1 MSESKVMVFAAVFAA
16 AALSAFGAGVSGDDA
31 KGAVA
36 GWVSLREAL
45 GDEIDAEPESV
56 ATYQGRD
63 GVGEFH
69 VVSLKGGGYVITS
82 GDTEITPIL
91 GYSKTG
97 TFDADENSPMWAL
110 LTVDV
115 AARAAALGGSP
126 SSATAQADSSG
137 RRLSAS
143 GGSSSSSTAQ
153 DKGSPASE
161 WERLMAAGKSGGKRL
176 QARLTSPPADLRV
189 ASFVQSKW
197 SQRTATSGNGYSH
210 NYYNNYTPNKY
221 PCGCVATAQA
231 QAMRYFEYPKTSVAA
246 KTFTCKVSG
255 VETNLTMQGGTYD
268 WAHMPYVPRDVTY
281 DWNNVIG
288 IAKLT
293 SDAGISVCMNYS
305 SSGSGASGLSVGD
318 SLVSTFGYS
327 NAIADYEGGGIKGDT
342 FKKNVIPSL
351 DAKLPVLLGIHGYAT
366 GSSTSDSGHA
376 ILADGYGYYNEEL
389 YLHLNL
395 GWGGS
400 DDSWYTPA
408 TINTSGYVYTNILC
422 TVFNIFTNATQYSV
436 IASGRV
442 LDQDGEAISSATVT
456 AKYNNTTYATAT
468 SDERGV
474 YALILPPT
482 SSTRTYTVNATH
494 LEYTSIGAR
503 SVRAS
508 RTRGDDP
515 VKEGNNYTGSYYP
528 RASNSNSYDND
539 ITMEA
544 RDLPQLPTPESPTA
558 TEFETSANV
567 TLTCATNGA
576 TIYYTLDGST
586 PTASST
592 LYTGPIVLT
601 KTTTVKARAFKSG
614 YARSDVFTRTFV
626 SAAAIDEYYF
636 RHDFSGGTQVF
647 TAGEGTGLTRD
658 QVSSADSSNAKAV
671 AGPDGPGTA
680 FHPGNAWGQFERPAV
695 LHGAWS
701 AAMSLCMDATE
712 NGVLVSFGRLNTT
725 DQKEVALLSSS
736 TKSNLYFKVMTTD
749 SNKTKSVENTFTVVT
764 TNDLTE
770 GFHTIVVAYTPA
782 SEVLNGVG
790 SFDIYCD
797 GALSGS
803 FSTTTTKRLGA
814 DVGGMQYCML
824 MSGGSDLAALGA
836 VSSQTNDEVAFY
848 DFRFY
853 DRAFTAS
860 EAAKY
865 ATAYPGTAP
874 EPEPG
879 PEPEPTPSLTSAYAQ
894 SGSENFLLHLDAVEN
909 AGVGLHL
916 ASPATWADLTG
927 NHAVTNKNSATFSN
941 DAFVANASSYFLGC
955 SDAVKTALTGNSAA
969 LTLELVISHPSSQNQ
984 YENWVYHGN
993 SGSRNLIVDMRSNN
1007 SKNPIV
1013 QGVQYRAT
1021 GWNGNAT
1028 VTKGTKTAWNK
1039 RTYIA
1044 VVCNGNTAT
1053 TYCDGKV
1060 QLHSIT
1066 GSATPSANLMSIGA
1080 STSGSNPLT
1089 SKSEICAVRM
1099 TSRILS
1105 EDERMRNFF
1114 VDSQRFGLEGA
1125 PDGYRLT
1132 NGVVQVRL
1140 TEGVEGFEF
1149 STNGTMWAEGEVW
1162 SDINQPVTLSA
1173 RLAERPSMAV
1183 AFSDLPVG
1191 ATVSGGSAAF
1201 TPTKPCTVTVSAV
1214 QWTNNDGTGS
1224 LDSTANWTGG
1234 GIPQSGDF
1242 IVSISGDTTITVTN
1256 AYNLGVMTV
1265 KGTGRVTFTGDGS
1278 IGAATLEVGS
1288 GLTVDAGGVLS
1299 AAGFTGAGNVVLRPV
1314 AGSLAISSASTLT
1327 GDLTVKTDTITAFNV
1342 TAATSVRKFYVD
1354 AATNAVVTLT
1364 VGSGGSFKATS
1375 EAIVQHGVLKQ
1386 GSATALGTT
1395 PKITVQDGGT
1405 FDINGKTIRQETP
1418 IYIAGAGAGD
1428 WPWALAT
1435 SSAMASGNY
1444 LYDLYL
1450 NANATI
1456 GKGQFKLGRSNQNS
1470 FIYLNGHTLTA
1481 KSWLTLRCI
1490 NTMAGTIDL
1499 QNGATIN
1506 AYNNLNRQTAY
1517 RGTTLIVHEG
1527 YTISNKTDRE
1537 VDISYLRMYGGTIG
1551 YDSAA
1556 RDFGVWNE
1564 LHGYGTVKRL
1574 VIGSGAKYYP
1584 DGAHYLEVP
1593 EKLSGTMI
1601 IDLGDIDLSTA
1612 KGRIPLFK
1620 VGTAEILPAAEAL
1633 QFVGGIP
1640 RGWHLESSKEGYG
1653 YDLVYST
1660 FNIIIR

>member
-1 MSESKVMVFAAVFAA
+1 MKHVSNRLSVIIAVMAA
-16 AALSAFGAGVSGDDA
+16 AMSAFGAGVNGDDA

-36 GWVSLREAL
+36 GWVRLREAL

-56 ATYQGRD
+56 ATYQGLD

-69 VVSLKGGGYVITS
+69 VVSLVGGGYVITS

-97 TFDADENSPMWAL
+97 TFDADENSPQWAL

-115 AARAAALGGSP
+115 AARAAALEGAS
-126 SSATAQADSSG
+126 SSATTTAGRGRPALPLLAAHSSN
-137 RRLSAS
+137 AS
-143 GGSSSSSTAQ
+143 EDGEEH
-153 DKGSPASE
+153 SPAYE
-161 WERLMAAGKSGGKRL
+161 WSRLMAAGQSGGKRL
-176 QARLTSPPADLRV
+176 QAKMSSAPTDLRV

-197 SQRTATSGNGYSH
+197 SQTSATSGNGYSH
-210 NYYNNYTPNKY
+210 YYYSNYTPNKY
-221 PCGCVATAQA
+221 PCGCVATAQS
-231 QAMRYFEYPKTSVAA
+231 QTMRYFECPKKSVSA
-246 KTFTCKVSG
+246 KTFKCTVSG
-255 VETNLTMQGGTYD
+255 VETNITMQGGTYD
-268 WAHMPYVPRDVTY
+268 WAHMPYAPYAVPY

-293 SDAGISVCMNYS
+293 SDVGISLCMKYK
-305 SSGSGASGLSVGD
+305 SSGSGTSSLYVGD

-327 NAIADYEGGGIKGDT
+327 NAIADYEGGGVKGNT

-351 DAKLPVLLGIHGYAT
+351 DAKLPVILGIQGKPK
-366 GSSTSDSGHA
+366 GSATSDAGHS
-376 ILADGYGYYNEEL
+376 ILTDGYGYYNNQL
-389 YLHLNL
+389 YIHLNF
-395 GWGGS
+395 GWSGS
-400 DDSWYTPA
+400 DDAWYTPA
-408 TINTSGYVYTNILC
+408 DSDTGAVINASDYNFTNITC

-442 LDQDGEAISSATVT
+442 LDQSGNAISGATVT
-456 AKYNNTTYATAT
+456 AKYNNSTYATAT
-468 SDERGV
+468 SDARGV

-494 LEYTSIGAR
+494 SAYTSAGAL

-508 RTRGDDP
+508 QTKGDTP
-515 VKEGNNYTGSYYP
+515 VKSGNNYSGGYYIA
-528 RASNSNSYDND
+528 ASNSNSYDND
-539 ITMEA
+539 ITM
-544 RDLPQLPTPESPTA
+544 D
-558 TEFETSANV
+558 
-567 TLTCATNGA
+567 
-576 TIYYTLDGST
+576 
-586 PTASST
+586 
-592 LYTGPIVLT
+592 
-601 KTTTVKARAFKSG
+601 
-614 YARSDVFTRTFV
+614 
-626 SAAAIDEYYF
+626 
-636 RHDFSGGTQVF
+636 
-647 TAGEGTGLTRD
+647 
-658 QVSSADSSNAKAV
+658 AK
-671 AGPDGPGTA
+671 
-680 FHPGNAWGQFERPAV
+680 
-695 LHGAWS
+695 
-701 AAMSLCMDATE
+701 
-712 NGVLVSFGRLNTT
+712 
-725 DQKEVALLSSS
+725 
-736 TKSNLYFKVMTTD
+736 
-749 SNKTKSVENTFTVVT
+749 
-764 TNDLTE
+764 
-770 GFHTIVVAYTPA
+770 
-782 SEVLNGVG
+782 
-790 SFDIYCD
+790 
-797 GALSGS
+797 
-803 FSTTTTKRLGA
+803 
-814 DVGGMQYCML
+814 
-824 MSGGSDLAALGA
+824 
-836 VSSQTNDEVAFY
+836 
-848 DFRFY
+848 
-853 DRAFTAS
+853 
-860 EAAKY
+860 
-865 ATAYPGTAP
+865 
-874 EPEPG
+874 EPE
-879 PEPEPTPSLTSAYAQ
+879 PEPEPTPSLASAYAQ
-894 SGSENFLLHLDAVEN
+894 SGTENLLLHLDAVEN

-916 ASPATWADLTG
+916 ASPATWADLSGNMTVTG
-927 NHAVTNKNSATFSN
+927 VNSPSFSG
-941 DAFVANASSYFLGC
+941 DAFVANKSSYFTTA
-955 SDAVKTALTGNSAA
+955 SDAVTNALTGTGARF
-969 LTLELVISHPSSQNQ
+969 TLELVISHSNQVKQVGSTWQ
-984 YENWVYHGN
+984 YEYYVYVG
-993 SGSRNLIVDMRSNN
+993 SGSVRTLIVDLRGKN
-1007 SKNPIV
+1007 SSYPLV
-1013 QGVQYRAT
+1013 QGVQYHAT
-1021 GWNGNAT
+1021 GWVDDAAIKT
-1028 VTKGTKTAWNK
+1028 TPARTAWNE
-1039 RTYIA
+1039 RSYIA
-1044 VVCNGNTAT
+1044 VVCDGNTAT
-1053 TYCDGKV
+1053 TYCDGSKEI
-1060 QLHSIT
+1060 HSIT
-1066 GSATPSANLMSIGA
+1066 CSTGPTPSGNAISIGA
-1080 STSGSNPLT
+1080 NTSGGWPLYAD
-1089 SKSEICAVRM
+1089 SEICAVRM

-1149 STNGTMWAEGEVW
+1149 STNGTAWAAGEVW
-1162 SDINQPVTLSA
+1162 ADIDQPVTLSA
-1173 RLAERPSMAV
+1173 RLAARPSMAV
-1183 AFSDLPVG
+1183 VFSNLPAG

-1201 TPTKPCTVTVSAV
+1201 TPTKPCAVTVSAV

-1224 LDSTANWTGG
+1224 FDSAANWTG
-1234 GIPQSGDF
+1234 GIPQSGEF
-1242 IVSISGDTTITVTN
+1242 IVSVSGDTTVIVTN
-1256 AYNLGVMTV
+1256 AYHLGDMIVD
-1265 KGTGRVTFTGDGS
+1265 GTGRVTFTGDGS
-1278 IGAATLEVGS
+1278 VGAATLEVGS

-1299 AAGFTGAGNVVLRPV
+1299 VAGFTGAGNVVLRPV
-1314 AGSLAISSASTLT
+1314 AGTLAISSASTLT
-1327 GDLTVKTDTITAFNV
+1327 GDLTVKTDTNTAFNV

-1450 NANATI
+1450 NADATI

-1551 YDSAA
+1551 YDSTA

-1564 LHGYGTVKRL
+1564 LHGYGTIKRL
-1574 VIGSGAKYYP
+1574 VMGAGAKYYP

-1593 EKLSGTMI
+1593 EKLSGTMK
-1601 IDLGDIDLSTA
+1601 IDLRDIDMTMV

-1620 VGTAEILPAAEAL
+1620 VGSSEMLPATDVV

-1640 RGWHLESSKEGYG
+1640 GGWHLVPSRNGHG
-1653 YDLVYST
+1653 YDLTKSILV
-1660 FNIIIR
+1660 IIR